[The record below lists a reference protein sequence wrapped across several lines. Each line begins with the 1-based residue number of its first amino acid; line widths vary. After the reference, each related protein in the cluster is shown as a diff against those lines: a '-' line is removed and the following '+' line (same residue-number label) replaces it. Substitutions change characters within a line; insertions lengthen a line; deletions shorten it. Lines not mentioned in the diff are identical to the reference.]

1 MVLHLPYAKK
11 TYDKEKINKSS
22 DEVNVV
28 VKDGYRI
35 EQKGLVN
42 G

>member
-1 MVLHLPYAKK
+1 MIK
-11 TYDKEKINKSS
+11 KINKSS
-22 DEVNVV
+22 DEVTVV